1 MCLMNT
7 CYKGVHI
14 ITFRDVLLLQIDPK
28 SNKIPKYNYQ
38 STLVTN
44 SQINIKHI
52 TYIFKRSVEKMQGGR
67 MSGNRSFKDIKL
79 EKVCT
84 AYCSR

>member
-7 CYKGVHI
+7 CYKGVHVT
-14 ITFRDVLLLQIDPK
+14 TFRDVLLLQIDPK
-28 SNKIPKYNYQ
+28 SNKISIYNYQ

-44 SQINIKHI
+44 SQINIKYI

-67 MSGNRSFKDIKL
+67 MSGNRSVKDIKL
-79 EKVCT
+79 EKVCA
-84 AYCSR
+84 AYCS